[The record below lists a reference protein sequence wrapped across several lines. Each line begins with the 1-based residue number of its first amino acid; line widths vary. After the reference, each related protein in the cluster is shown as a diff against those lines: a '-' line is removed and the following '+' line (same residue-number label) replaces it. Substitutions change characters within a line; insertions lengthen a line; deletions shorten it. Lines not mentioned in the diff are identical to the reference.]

1 MESTANCGQEFGP
14 NLIKLAK
21 KLLANQNL
29 CKLLVNTDLDPLN
42 PELHPDID
50 NTMELLHKNIRVVP
64 LVTPDDETTTSKVVL
79 VYTGSMLSEDNKNYD
94 HENITIQAYVYVPY
108 KEWLI
113 TGDSI
118 RPFAIMAEVRKSLQN
133 KRINGLGEIRYE
145 GFDLSS
151 LTNQMGSYLLRF
163 TIGAFK

>member
-1 MESTANCGQEFGP
+1 MESVANRGQEFGP
-14 NLIKLAK
+14 NLIKMAKRLAE
-21 KLLANQNL
+21 NQNL
-29 CKLLVNTDLDPLN
+29 CKLLVNTDKDPLN
-42 PELHPDID
+42 PAIHKDIE
-50 NTMELLHKNIRVVP
+50 NTDDLLGKNIRIVP

-79 VYTGSMLSEDNKNYD
+79 VYSGSYLSEENINFS
-94 HENITIQAYVYVPY
+94 HENITVLTYVYVPY

-113 TGDSI
+113 AGDSV

-151 LTNQMGSYLLRF
+151 LTNQMGSYILRF